1 MQNFTKV
8 LSLVFTLLFLS
19 FAAVQYNDPDVLV
32 WAYAY
37 LLPAY
42 ISFSAFR
49 NQFNKGLI
57 WAVLIGAVL
66 GAVTFFPYGHFEG
79 VALKDGMKTMNIE
92 YARESLGLAIIAA
105 VSAIH
110 LAQAYFQSK

>member
-1 MQNFTKV
+1 MNTASRI

-19 FAAVQYNDPDVLV
+19 FAVVQYNDPDVLV
-32 WAYAY
+32 WVYAY

-57 WAVLIGAVL
+57 WAVLIGSVL
-66 GAVTFFPYGHFEG
+66 GALTFFPYGHFEG
-79 VALKDGMKTMNIE
+79 VALDHGMKTMNIE
-92 YARESLGLAIIAA
+92 YARESLGLAIVAIA
-105 VSAIH
+105 SAIH
-110 LAQAYFQSK
+110 LAQAYFKSK